1 MHVGAGLGEVY
12 AGAAGA
18 AEESRE
24 ELDGLAH
31 LVERLDY
38 NGFAC
43 GSAADDLTARLRA
56 PPPGDLFGL

>member
-1 MHVGAGLGEVY
+1 M
-12 AGAAGA
+12 GAAG
-18 AEESRE
+18 ESRE

-38 NGFAC
+38 NGFA
-43 GSAADDLTARLRA
+43 AIHDDLPSRLRA

>member
-1 MHVGAGLGEVY
+1 MY
-12 AGAAGA
+12 AGAVGA
-18 AEESRE
+18 AGESRE

-43 GSAADDLTARLRA
+43 GAGDLTSRLRA